1 MKRYGTSPPGARVV
15 VKRPTSFNTAN
26 KAAKAYLQNNRVVIP
41 KRAGTATQQPR
52 PLLSSPQNAQLTQ
65 KLFVPSASQR
75 KIERP
80 VTAHPQS
87 RTQHYQVSG
96 LNETPRNQKEA
107 SQ

>member
-1 MKRYGTSPPGARVV
+1 MP
-15 VKRPTSFNTAN
+15 
-26 KAAKAYLQNNRVVIP
+26 
-41 KRAGTATQQPR
+41 
-52 PLLSSPQNAQLTQ
+52 SPQNAQLAQ

-96 LNETPRNQKEA
+96 LNETPRNQKD
-107 SQ
+107 SHQ